1 MPKRIFYS
9 RKVVDTTK
17 VRFFDVALVDAA
29 GKEHDTNM
37 IMSAEF
43 SADYVL
49 RKIRVNIGC
58 GLSVAELTRM
68 LTDSIISFRVGEKAW
83 EYYPLAMC
91 LSDITGGLLGAAGT
105 AEGRIIG
112 SMVQDGLAI
121 EPYLIPKAT
130 KFEFYIQTLTTPSYG
145 KVTVIFEGDLAV

>member
-1 MPKRIFYS
+1 MPKRVFYS
-9 RKVVDTTK
+9 RKVVDTTR

-37 IMSAEF
+37 IMAAEF
-43 SADYVL
+43 PADYVI
-49 RKIRVNIGC
+49 RRIRVMIGC
-58 GLSVAELTRM
+58 GLPVAELSRIM
-68 LTDSIISFRVGEKAW
+68 NDSIIAFRVGEKAW

-112 SMVQDGLAI
+112 SMIEDGLAI
-121 EPYLIPKAT
+121 EPYLIPKGT
-130 KFEFYIQTLTTPSYG
+130 KFEFYIQSLTTPAFG
-145 KVTVIFEGDLAV
+145 RVTVAFEGDLAV